1 MPPSKTEHSIHLAPN
16 DLPYIIPNKST
27 TTPIEIPRRRRQ
39 VISRIPPSSIGRPTS
54 PELIFEM
61 SPDHSEFPSPSRYS
75 FSFSAS
81 QEQEEPFMYHF
92 PVLPAHFN
100 SDRRTQSNSPPPA
113 TSLISNT
120 KHRRSPLCQV
130 NKNDILTSSN
140 ATTKIMKTKKIT
152 GFAPPMQQPLPT
164 QMPCCTIRSVKT
176 THLSPPPCSSSYSS
190 SPWILPGKSD
200 TLEEES
206 ISLETDPSAFDFER
220 HLMRRIENHNPL
232 RFRTLSLLG
241 SIKG

>member
-1 MPPSKTEHSIHLAPN
+1 VRLAPN

-27 TTPIEIPRRRRQ
+27 TTPIEIPRRRRP
-39 VISRIPPSSIGRPTS
+39 VVSRNPSSIGRPTS

-61 SPDHSEFPSPSRYS
+61 SPEYSEFPSPRRYS
-75 FSFSAS
+75 LGFSAS

-92 PVLPAHFN
+92 PVLPARLN
-100 SDRRTQSNSPPPA
+100 SDRRTRSNSPSPA
-113 TSLISNT
+113 TSMISST

-130 NKNDILTSSN
+130 NNSDNLTSPN
-140 ATTKIMKTKKIT
+140 AGPKIMKTKKIT

-164 QMPCCTIRSVKT
+164 QTPYCTVRSVKT
-176 THLSPPPCSSSYSS
+176 MHLSPPPCGSSYSS

-206 ISLETDPSAFDFER
+206 TSLETDPSAFDFER
-220 HLMRRIENHNPL
+220 HLMRRIENYNPL